1 MIADLQWVQKNIDA
15 FGGDPRRVTIFGE
28 SAGAIAVSM
37 LRASP
42 LTKFDSKSDKARW
55 NFRTP

>member
-1 MIADLQWVQKNIDA
+1 VQKDIA
-15 FGGDPRRVTIFGE
+15 WFGGDPRRVTIFGE
-28 SAGAIAVSM
+28 SAGGIAVSM
-37 LRASP
+37 LCASP